1 LEKEKPGKTRLERQP
16 RFGDALAVEREG
28 IVGNATFKA
37 AQIINDGS

>member
-1 LEKEKPGKTRLERQP
+1 LDKEDSGMTGLERQP
-16 RFGDALAVEREG
+16 RFGNALAVEREG